1 MFWERIK
8 KFFLLGGDLF
18 CFYLALVL
26 VFRTRFPQ
34 GSLDS
39 FFFKIHLK
47 AFSLL
52 FLFWLLVF
60 YIAHFYELKEA
71 GDKKKILKLLPLLQ
85 LVNFILGIILF
96 YFYPIITPK
105 TNLFLVVLFSLI
117 FLSIWRWLF
126 ASWLIKKPYLKIAFY
141 GDNQEIEE
149 LVNYLNNNPQLGYR
163 VVGQF
168 RNYEESFSSSIDLL
182 IVPKLLTQE
191 FSKKVIPSF
200 FLKKIELRDLSDFYE
215 EVFKKIP
222 LFAIEENWFLIN
234 FKNFRKEFF
243 QLIKRIFDVI
253 FALFWLGISSPFW
266 PIIILLIKLDSP
278 GPIFYIHER
287 VGEGG
292 KIFKII
298 KFRTMVANAKEIGP
312 HWTEKGDKRITSF
325 GKFLRKTHLDELPQL
340 INILKGEMS
349 FVGPRPEEKE
359 LVEIYIQKIPFY
371 QLRHLVKPGIVGW
384 AQLNYPHGASV
395 EDAIQKLQYD
405 FYYLKH
411 RSFWLDLSIILR
423 TLRILLTQP
432 TH

>member
-1 MFWERIK
+1 MIFEKVK
-8 KFFLLGGDLF
+8 KFLLLVGDLI
-18 CFYLALVL
+18 CVYLALIL
-26 VFRTRFPQ
+26 VFKIRFSQ
-34 GSLDS
+34 ESLNS
-39 FFFKIHLK
+39 LLFKIHLK
-47 AFSLL
+47 SFSLL
-52 FLFWLLVF
+52 FLFWFLVF

-105 TNLFLVVLFSLI
+105 TNLFLVVFFSLI
-117 FLSIWRWLF
+117 FLSIWRWFF
-126 ASWLIKKPYLKIAFY
+126 AFWLIKKPYLKIIFY
-141 GDNQEIEE
+141 GDNREIKE
-149 LVNYLNNNPQLGYR
+149 LINHLQNNPQLGYC
-163 VVGQF
+163 VVAQIK
-168 RNYEESFSSSIDLL
+168 NYEEVFSYSVDLL
-182 IVPKLLTQE
+182 VVPNLFNQDFWKKIVPD
-191 FSKKVIPSF
+191 F
-200 FLKKIELRDLSDFYE
+200 FFKNIELRDLVDFYE

-243 QLIKRIFDVI
+243 QLSKRIFDII
-253 FALFWLGISSPFW
+253 FALFWLGISLPLW
-266 PIIILLIKLDSP
+266 PIIALLIKLDSA

-287 VGEGG
+287 VGEKGQV
-292 KIFKII
+292 FKII

-359 LVEIYIQKIPFY
+359 LVELYTQKIPFY
-371 QLRHLVKPGIVGW
+371 RLRHLVKPGIVGW
-384 AQLNYPHGASV
+384 AQLNYPHGASI